1 MICQL
6 VIIYSLTI
14 SDKQLQI
21 IIGKLHLCDNLAVKA
36 QYYLCNTRSNWLKKP
51 FLSHSLKPWL
61 INSDSLTKRLQ
72 KRYTHF
78 FVKPILIKF
87 AKPFTDESFLL
98 RSPMSKQALIRE
110 VLLMGNDNAVVFA
123 HSVLPR
129 PSLRGPWNG
138 LSKIG
143 NQSLGETLFAN
154 PKIKRT
160 CLTYKKLARH
170 HPLSM
175 RLTKH
180 IQLQPAALWARRSI
194 FVLSDAKIMVTEVFL
209 PRILNRNYK

>member
-1 MICQL
+1 M
-6 VIIYSLTI
+6 
-14 SDKQLQI
+14 QI
-21 IIGKLHLCDNLAVKA
+21 NIGKLHLCDNLTVKA
-36 QYYLCNTRSNWLKKP
+36 KYYLYSTRSNWLKKP
-51 FLSHSLKPWL
+51 FSSHFLKPWL

-72 KRYTHF
+72 VRYTHF
-78 FVKPILIKF
+78 VVKPILIKF

-98 RSPMSKQALIRE
+98 CSPTYKQALIRE
-110 VLLMGNDNAVVFA
+110 VLLLGNDNAVVFA
-123 HSVLPR
+123 HSVLPTA
-129 PSLRGPWNG
+129 SLRGSWNG

-175 RLTKH
+175 HFAKH
-180 IQLQPAALWARRSI
+180 MQLQSAALWARRSI
-194 FVLSDAKIMVTEVFL
+194 FVLNDAKIMVTEVFL
-209 PRILNRNYK
+209 PSLFSKPMK